1 MTAENSKRWNKGKI
15 AYSAVAV
22 LVFIIWV
29 VCLYGIGGSA
39 EEKITVPYII
49 MGDSI
54 YGECRDETS
63 IPALLS
69 EKLGGTVFN
78 AAFGGTCMGR
88 DDEEKRLANTKDCLS
103 MHALSQAIATGDFD
117 VQQTVRSREAAT
129 EYFEALINDMERIDF
144 EEVEIL
150 FIGHGIND
158 YHSGTMIYDEAAPYD
173 PYTFTGALR
182 CAVETLREKYP
193 DMRIILLTPPYTWYP
208 HQSAEE
214 LTCEEYNL
222 GGGVLEDYV
231 NAEIAVARELGV
243 EVIDLYHD
251 FLPHETWSDWQIYSR
266 DGLHPNAEGNKLI
279 AEEIYQYLQSAK

>member
-1 MTAENSKRWNKGKI
+1 MAAENNKKWDKGKI
-15 AYSAVAV
+15 AYGVISV
-22 LVFIIWV
+22 LVFVI
-29 VCLYGIGGSA
+29 LFALTHGDSQA
-39 EEKITVPYII
+39 AQEKITVPYII

-78 AAFGGTCMGR
+78 GAFGGTCMGR
-88 DDEEKRLANTKDCLS
+88 FDREMRLANTKDCLA
-103 MHALSQAIATGDFD
+103 MHAFAQSIVTGDFG
-117 VQQTVRSREAAT
+117 VQQTVRSREAVT

-144 EEVEIL
+144 ESVEIL

-158 YHSGTMIYDEAAPYD
+158 YHSGTVIYDEDAPYD

-182 CAVETLREKYP
+182 STIETLRDKYP
-193 DMRIILLTPPYTWYP
+193 DLRIILLTPPYTWYP
-208 HQSAEE
+208 YQDAHE

-222 GGGVLEDYV
+222 GGGILEDYV
-231 NAEIAVARELGV
+231 NAEIAVAQELGV

-251 FLPHETWSDWQIYSR
+251 FYPHEQWSDWQIYSR

-279 AEEIYQYLQSAK
+279 ADKIYQYLQAAK